1 MSGSGDE
8 EDPEYRVGRG
18 RPPKENRFQPGRS
31 GNPLGRPPKE
41 GRGPRR
47 PLEQATRDIVLEEAY
62 RLVTINEGGKAVKM
76 PAIQAVVR
84 SAFVKGIKGNPQAQ
98 KNCMHNVQ
106 AIERKVSQ
114 DHAQVWAE
122 AIVQKAGLEHERRQW
137 LAEGRDEAD
146 LMLHP
151 DDLEI
156 CPQTGDV
163 RNFLA
168 LTEEAREGRRQA
180 LKMQEEKVAIIGR
193 SLRARKLGLETQLWA
208 YERELAEQLL
218 ETINQVLPPRLRR
231 QVKDVLPAA

>member
-1 MSGSGDE
+1 M
-8 EDPEYRVGRG
+8 
-18 RPPKENRFQPGRS
+18 
-31 GNPLGRPPKE
+31 
-41 GRGPRR
+41 
-47 PLEQATRDIVLEEAY
+47 
-62 RLVTINEGGKAVKM
+62 TINEGGKMVKM

-84 SAFVKGIKGNPQAQ
+84 SAFVKGIKGNAQAQ

-114 DHAQVWAE
+114 NHAQLFAE
-122 AIVQKAGLEHERRQW
+122 AIFQKASLEQDRRQW
-137 LAEGRDEAD
+137 LADGRDEVD

-180 LKMQEEKVAIIGR
+180 LRMQEEKVAIISR
-193 SLRARKLGLETQLWA
+193 SLRARKLGIETKLWA
-208 YERELAEQLL
+208 YECELAEQLL
-218 ETINQVLPPRLRR
+218 ETINGVLPSRFRKE
-231 QVKDVLPAA
+231 VKDISPGL